1 MIDSDASFH
10 VTIDPDYLT
19 FYVNSDYGHV
29 RMKNERAL
37 KIVGIEDI
45 CLETSVGCKLS
56 LKDIRHLLDIC
67 LDLISIGKLD
77 DDGYTNQFGEGKWKF
92 TKGSLML
99 TKGGK

>member
-19 FYVNSDYGHV
+19 FYVHSDYGHV
-29 RMKNERAL
+29 WMENERAS
-37 KIVGIEDI
+37 KIVDIEDI

-56 LKDIRHLLDIC
+56 LKDIKHILNIR

-77 DDGYTNQFGEGKWKF
+77 HDGYTNQFGEGK
-92 TKGSLML
+92 
-99 TKGGK
+99 